1 MSRKLRVVTHCGCP
15 LPPHQTSAST
25 GRDLGITTGY
35 GWPGLSVY
43 VCVCVC
49 VWDECTSDAV
59 HGSTYS
65 LLMNLV
71 GFFGI
76 PQGPG
81 LVVFTI

>member
-1 MSRKLRVVTHCGCP
+1 MDGQGRV
-15 LPPHQTSAST
+15 S
-25 GRDLGITTGY
+25 
-35 GWPGLSVY
+35 
-43 VCVCVC
+43 VCVCVV
-49 VWDECTSDAV
+49 VWDECTSDAA

-76 PQGPG
+76 PQGLG

>member
-1 MSRKLRVVTHCGCP
+1 MDGQGRVYMS
-15 LPPHQTSAST
+15 
-25 GRDLGITTGY
+25 
-35 GWPGLSVY
+35 
-43 VCVCVC
+43 VCVCVF

-76 PQGPG
+76 PQGLG